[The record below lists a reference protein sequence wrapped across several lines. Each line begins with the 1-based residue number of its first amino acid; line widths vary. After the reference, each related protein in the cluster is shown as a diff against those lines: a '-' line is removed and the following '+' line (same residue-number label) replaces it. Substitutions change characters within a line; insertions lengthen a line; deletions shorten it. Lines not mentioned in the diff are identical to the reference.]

1 MSVFRRL
8 VNRLKMKKVHDGK
21 PYSVKELM
29 GMSDDELGR
38 LYRDNGPGQ
47 PVRKHKIEYRSS
59 IINCISEVVGGIMTL
74 PIPIGLCFVPKSM
87 LSSTFV
93 AYLTLVLITLGPTL
107 LDCSGSISSWY
118 EEIAVRR
125 AGFKAFEDVAES
137 GIGLPNLND
146 VIDYRG
152 DVDSRLSVFLHEV
165 NKAIWF
171 GKAHDSESE
180 CPIYDYASD
189 EELGHLVKIVLPV
202 MKLYHDDALNN
213 GSFEILDDRLSLF
226 NGIRKFNDD
235 VLPSMIDKMK
245 KDKTDLAEEE
255 ISEKTKKQEQ
265 LLEKKRK
272 LNKDS
277 IGIIESLLDSLN
289 KKNHKEKEIL
299 QKSTEFRKIKDLN
312 KRLNE
317 QKTKLD
323 TSLTG
328 QVQN

>member
-1 MSVFRRL
+1 MSVFSRL

-38 LYRDNGPGQ
+38 LYRDNGLGQ
-47 PVRKHKIEYRSS
+47 PVGKQKIECRSS
-59 IINCISEVVGGIMTL
+59 IIKCISTVVGGIMAL

-87 LSSTFV
+87 LSSMFV
-93 AYLTLVLITLGPTL
+93 AYLTLVLITLGTAL
-107 LDCSGSISSWY
+107 MTYSDSISSWY
-118 EEIAVRR
+118 EEIAGHW
-125 AGFKAFEDVAES
+125 AGSKAFEDVAES

-171 GKAHDSESE
+171 GKTHDSESE

-189 EELGHLVKIVLPV
+189 GELGHLVKIVLPI
-202 MKLYHDDALNN
+202 MKLYHDCALNN
-213 GSFEILDDRLSLF
+213 DSFKILDDRLSLSGRIKEF
-226 NGIRKFNDD
+226 NKDT
-235 VLPSMIDKMK
+235 LPSMVCKMN
-245 KDKTDLAEEE
+245 KDETNLAEKE
-255 ISEKTKKQEQ
+255 IGEKTKKEKQ
-265 LLEKKRK
+265 LAEKKMK

-277 IGIIESLLDSLN
+277 IGITESLLDSLN
-289 KKNHKEKEIL
+289 KRNHKEKEVL
-299 QKSTEFRKIKDLN
+299 QKSTEFKKIKDLN
-312 KRLNE
+312 KRLKE

-323 TSLTG
+323 TSLIS
-328 QVQN
+328 QA

>member
-38 LYRDNGPGQ
+38 LYRDNGLGQ
-47 PVRKHKIEYRSS
+47 PVGKHKIECRSS
-59 IINCISEVVGGIMTL
+59 IIKCISTVVGGIMAL
-74 PIPIGLCFVPKSM
+74 PIPIYGLLFVIKSM
-87 LSSTFV
+87 LSSIFV
-93 AYLTLVLITLGPTL
+93 TYLALTLVMFGITLIE
-107 LDCSGSISSWY
+107 CSGSISLWY
-118 EEIAVRR
+118 EEIAGRR
-125 AGFKAFEDVAES
+125 AGSKAFEYVAES

-171 GKAHDSESE
+171 GKTHDSESE

-189 EELGHLVKIVLPV
+189 EELGHLVKIVLPI
-202 MKLYHDDALNN
+202 MKLYHDCALNN
-213 GSFEILDDRLSLF
+213 DSFKILDDRLSLSDRIKEF
-226 NGIRKFNDD
+226 NKDT
-235 VLPSMIDKMK
+235 LPSMVCKMN
-245 KDKTDLAEEE
+245 KDETNLAEKE
-255 ISEKTKKQEQ
+255 IGEKTKKEKQ
-265 LLEKKRK
+265 LAEKKMK

-277 IGIIESLLDSLN
+277 IGITESLLDSLN
-289 KKNHKEKEIL
+289 KRNHKEKEVL
-299 QKSTEFRKIKDLN
+299 QKSTEFKKIKDLN
-312 KRLNE
+312 KRLKE

-323 TSLTG
+323 TSLTS
-328 QVQN
+328 QA